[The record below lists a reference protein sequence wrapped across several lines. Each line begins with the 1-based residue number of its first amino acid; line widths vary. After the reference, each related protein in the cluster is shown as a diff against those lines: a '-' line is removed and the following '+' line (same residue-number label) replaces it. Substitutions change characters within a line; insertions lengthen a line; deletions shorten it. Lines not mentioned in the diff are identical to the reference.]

1 MNMKRFQEIR
11 LNGFIKKRSCTK
23 SYFGKNN
30 PIADVFLSSDIARLI
45 DLTEAGA
52 NYEILSVKCTQQ
64 CSIKILDRVDYESR
78 IIMHIMI
85 WKYQKFPMRI

>member
-1 MNMKRFQEIR
+1 MD
-11 LNGFIKKRSCTK
+11 LCKKRSCPK

-52 NYEILSVKCTQQ
+52 NYEIPFSQ
-64 CSIKILDRVDYESR
+64 
-78 IIMHIMI
+78 MHPAMFN
-85 WKYQKFPMRI
+85 QNTGQG